1 MILFSLLIFCWFLII
16 FFIYFFILK
25 SLFNNFKEK
34 KYIKF
39 IFYLVILIFIL
50 LSIFIPGIDVI
61 LNEPGSIKKQLLV
74 FIFSFFVPITLNL
87 FLLSEKGKKTFIY
100 KYIIT
105 NKIFIGVTLISSL
118 SIIFLLAKKFK
129 IF

>member
-61 LNEPGSIKKQLLV
+61 LNEPDSIKKQLLI

-100 KYIIT
+100 KYIII
-105 NKIFIGVTLISSL
+105 NKVFIGVTLISSF

>member
-61 LNEPGSIKKQLLV
+61 LNEPDSIKKQLLI

-105 NKIFIGVTLISSL
+105 NKIFISVILISSL

>member
-100 KYIIT
+100 KYIII
-105 NKIFIGVTLISSL
+105 NKVFISVILISSL

>member
-61 LNEPGSIKKQLLV
+61 LNEPDSIKKQLLI
-74 FIFSFFVPITLNL
+74 FIFSFFVPISLNL

-100 KYIIT
+100 KYIII
-105 NKIFIGVTLISSL
+105 NKVFISVILISSL

>member
-16 FFIYFFILK
+16 FFFYFFVLK
-25 SLFNNFKEK
+25 GLLNNFKEK

-105 NKIFIGVTLISSL
+105 NKIFIGVTLISSF

>member
-16 FFIYFFILK
+16 FFIYFFVLK
-25 SLFNNFKEK
+25 GLLNNFKEK

-39 IFYLVILIFIL
+39 IFYLVILIFVL

-61 LNEPGSIKKQLLV
+61 LNEPGSIKKQLLI
-74 FIFSFFVPITLNL
+74 FIFSFFVPISLNL

-105 NKIFIGVTLISSL
+105 NKVFIGVTLISSL